1 MRVVLLTLVVGCTS
15 SASYGP
21 PTAQTEIELSEDGGF
36 AGPANS
42 QSVHLV
48 GTNVV
53 FGSGQSTSNAIVSTD
68 NVAEIIHTLEGIDFL
83 DIHGDYTTCALPATD
98 ASTATFHVTLEAGAN
113 SVSAYLGCSGGTFD
127 DLDTARGKIFDL
139 TGYTAWRT
147 GS

>member
-1 MRVVLLTLVVGCTS
+1 MRVVLFTCLVACTS
-15 SASYGP
+15 TNYGP

-53 FGSGQSTSNAIVSTD
+53 FAVGQSNSNAIVSTD
-68 NVAEIIHTLEGIDFL
+68 NVAEIIHTLEAIDFL
-83 DIHGDYTTCALPATD
+83 DIHGDYTTCPQAATD
-98 ASTATFHVTLEAGAN
+98 ASTATFHVNVEAGTN
-113 SVSAYLGCSGGTFD
+113 DVSAYLGCSGGTFD

-139 TGYTAWRT
+139 TGFTAWRT
-147 GS
+147 GT

>member
-1 MRVVLLTLVVGCTS
+1 MRVALLTLIVGCS

-53 FGSGQSTSNAIVSTD
+53 FGAGQSTSNAIVSTA

-83 DIHGDYTTCALPATD
+83 DLHGDFTTCTLAATD
-98 ASTATFHVTLEAGAN
+98 ASTARFHVTLQAGAN
-113 SVSAYLGCSGGTFD
+113 NLVVYLGCHGGTFD
-127 DLDTARGKIFDL
+127 DLETARGKIFEL
-139 TGYTAWRT
+139 TGFTAWRT

>member
-1 MRVVLLTLVVGCTS
+1 MRVVLLTLVVGCT

-36 AGPANS
+36 AGPGNS

-53 FGSGQSTSNAIVSTD
+53 FGAGQSTSNAIVSTD
-68 NVAEIIHTLEGIDFL
+68 NVAEIIHTLEAIDFL
-83 DIHGDYTTCALPATD
+83 DIHGDFTTCTMEATD
-98 ASTATFHVTLEAGAN
+98 ATTMMFHVTLEAGAN
-113 SVSAYLGCSGGTFD
+113 NVSAYRGCSGGTFD